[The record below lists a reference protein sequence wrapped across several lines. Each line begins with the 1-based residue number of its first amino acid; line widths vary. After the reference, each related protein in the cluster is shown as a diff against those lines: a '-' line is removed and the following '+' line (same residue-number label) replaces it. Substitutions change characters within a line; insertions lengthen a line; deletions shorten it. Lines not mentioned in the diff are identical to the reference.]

1 MIKGSTFFLAV
12 CLCLGCGEFAWVSS
26 DEQSAPLSPG
36 CTIETPRLEAT
47 SGLVVEFSGPVGGI
61 PLNELFRLNVTVSNF
76 DNPDQLSILV
86 DATMPA
92 HGHGMLTI
100 VDITALATPG
110 TFQVDQMNLHMP
122 GEWELSALI
131 MDGNNAVQVRSLV
144 QCIEG

>member
-1 MIKGSTFFLAV
+1 MRNASTFILAM
-12 CLCLGCGEFAWVSS
+12 CFCLGCGEFGDASS
-26 DEQSAPLSPG
+26 GGRSEPLGPG
-36 CTIETPRLEAT
+36 CTIETPSLESS
-47 SGLVVEFSGPVGGI
+47 SGLIVEFSGPTEGI
-61 PLNELFRLNVTVSNF
+61 PLNELFSLNVAVSNF
-76 DNPDQLSILV
+76 TNPDQLSILV

-100 VDITALATPG
+100 VDISALATPG

-131 MDGNNAVQVRSLV
+131 MDGNTAVQVRTLV